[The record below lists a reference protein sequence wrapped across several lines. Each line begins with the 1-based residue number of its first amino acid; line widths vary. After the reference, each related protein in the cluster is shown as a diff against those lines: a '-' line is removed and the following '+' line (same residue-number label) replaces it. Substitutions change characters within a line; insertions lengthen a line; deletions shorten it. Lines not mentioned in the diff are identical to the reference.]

1 MKVSLRVLLVFASF
15 FVACLV
21 TRYAASF
28 TGAPLGDGGMEGTPA
43 TVVAVFT
50 VFPLS
55 LIVLLV
61 VGNLLISR
69 YFLFGSTIGK

>member
-1 MKVSLRVLLVFASF
+1 MKVSLRVLLVFASLL
-15 FVACLV
+15 VACLM

-28 TGAPLGDGGMEGTPA
+28 TGYPLGNRGGIEGTPA
-43 TVVAVFT
+43 TVVVVFT

-61 VGNLLISR
+61 VGNLLINR
-69 YFLFGSTIGK
+69 YFRAESSK